1 MSNKSEFI
9 LHFLLPQFVLYYFH
23 YLLRFNDVKIINIL
37 LLLRILMLKVFKSSL
52 SILLILVFN
61 TLYSQD
67 NYKNIS
73 REEYIKMYKPLVM
86 EKMREFRIPAS
97 IAMAQAMIESG
108 NGNSELA
115 RNSNNHFGIKCHE
128 WTGETFNWDDD
139 KKQEC
144 FRKYS
149 SVEES
154 FYDHSL
160 FLTSRPRYSSLFE
173 LEITDYKAWAFGL
186 QKAGYATNPQYPQL
200 LIKMI
205 EENRLYEIDT
215 EVLHRAV
222 VAQALEGTTE
232 VPGNEPVVYTEVGPG
247 PAQRTLLLMNRRLF
261 IFARADDTYFKIA
274 NDFNIPMTRL
284 CYFNDVE
291 PGSELTQR
299 KPVFIEAKRR
309 RSKTDVHFVQAGETM
324 HDIAQNYGVRLKSL
338 YRMNSM
344 IQGEEPE
351 AGQRLRLR

>member
-1 MSNKSEFI
+1 
-9 LHFLLPQFVLYYFH
+9 
-23 YLLRFNDVKIINIL
+23 
-37 LLLRILMLKVFKSSL
+37 MLKVIKGFL

-61 TLYSQD
+61 TLYAQD
-67 NYKNIS
+67 TYKYIS

-86 EKMREFRIPAS
+86 EKMRQFKIPAS

-115 RNSNNHFGIKCHE
+115 RYSNNHFGIKCHE

-173 LEITDYKAWAFGL
+173 LDITDYKGWAFGL

-205 EENRLYEIDT
+205 EENHLYEIDE
-215 EVLHRAV
+215 EVLHGAV
-222 VAQALEGTTE
+222 VAQAFESTTE
-232 VPGNEPVVYTEVGPG
+232 VPENEPVVYTEVGPG
-247 PAQRTLLLMNRRLF
+247 PSHRSLLLLNRRLF
-261 IFARADDTYFKIA
+261 VFSRADDTYFKIA

-284 CYFNDVE
+284 CHFNDVE
-291 PGSELTQR
+291 PGSELTQG

-309 RSKTDVHFVQAGETM
+309 RSKTDVHYAQTGETM
-324 HDIAQNYGVRLKSL
+324 HDIAQNHGIRLKNL
-338 YRMNSM
+338 YRMNNM
-344 IQGEEPE
+344 IQGEEPR
-351 AGQRLRLR
+351 AGQKLRLR